1 MYNRSTYMDKLLSY
15 KDKTEIIKVLTGIR
29 RCGKSTLL
37 ELYKQY
43 LLDDGVKDNHIIH
56 IRFESL
62 EYEDLKTYKELNE
75 YILERINADGINYI
89 LLDEV
94 QYVENWE
101 RAVNSLHLMKN
112 TDIIIT
118 GSNAYMLSSDLSTLI
133 SGRYVEIMI
142 YPLSFREFLDF
153 NQTGMEANLDAW
165 LQKYIEIG
173 GFPGLIDLVNNPNTI
188 DPFLIGILNTILMK
202 DVTQKNAVR
211 DPILLENILRFLAKS
226 ISSPVSIKR
235 ITDYLISSGRK
246 TTFETVDSYVTML
259 EKSYLI
265 YRAKR
270 YDIKGL
276 ALLKTNDKLYLT
288 DLGLRRIL
296 LRRQTEDYGALLEN
310 IVFFELLR
318 RGYHVE
324 VGKYE
329 ELEVDFVA
337 TKNDERKYIQV
348 TASLLNEETKE
359 RELKPLRAIPDFNQ
373 RIVLSSDHLM
383 PKNSDGIKLINIID
397 FLLANEE

>member
-1 MYNRSTYMDKLLSY
+1 MDKLLSY

-75 YILERINADGINYI
+75 YILERINTDGINYI

-188 DPFLIGILNTILMK
+188 DPFLIGILNTILMI

>member
-75 YILERINADGINYI
+75 YILERINTDGINYI

-373 RIVLSSDHLM
+373 RIVLSADHLM

>member
-62 EYEDLKTYKELNE
+62 EHEDLKTYKELNE
-75 YILERINADGINYI
+75 YILERINTDGINYI

-153 NQTGMEANLDAW
+153 NQIGMEANLDAW

-173 GFPGLIDLVNNPNTI
+173 GFPGLIALVNNPNTI

-373 RIVLSSDHLM
+373 RIVLSADHLM

>member
-75 YILERINADGINYI
+75 YILERINTDGINYI

-153 NQTGMEANLDAW
+153 NQIGMEANLDAW

-397 FLLANEE
+397 FLLA

>member
-1 MYNRSTYMDKLLSY
+1 MQKLLRY
-15 KDKTEIIKVLTGIR
+15 KDKTEIIKVVTGIR
-29 RCGKSTLL
+29 SCGKSTLL
-37 ELYKQY
+37 ELYKRY
-43 LLDDGVKDNHIIH
+43 LLDDGVKDNQIIH

-62 EYEDLKTYKELNE
+62 EFEDIKTYKELNQ
-75 YILERINADGINYI
+75 YILDRINVDEMNYI

-94 QYVENWE
+94 QYVANWE

-153 NQTGMEANLDAW
+153 NQIGMETNLDAW
-165 LQKYIEIG
+165 LQRYIEIG
-173 GFPGLIDLVNNPNTI
+173 GFPGLIELVDNPNTI

-202 DVTQKNAVR
+202 DVTQRNAVR
-211 DPILLENILRFLAKS
+211 DPILLENILRFIAKS
-226 ISSPVSIKR
+226 ISSPISIKR

-246 TTFETVDSYVTML
+246 TTFDTVDSYVTML

-373 RIVLSSDHLM
+373 RIVLSADHLM

>member
-1 MYNRSTYMDKLLSY
+1 MYNRSTYMNKLLSY

-75 YILERINADGINYI
+75 YILERINTDGINYI

-153 NQTGMEANLDAW
+153 NQIGLEANLDAW

-373 RIVLSSDHLM
+373 RIVLSADHLM

>member
-1 MYNRSTYMDKLLSY
+1 MQKLLSY
-15 KDKTEIIKVLTGIR
+15 KDKTEIIKVVTGIR
-29 RCGKSTLL
+29 SCGKSTLL
-37 ELYKQY
+37 ELYKRY
-43 LLDDGVKDNHIIH
+43 LLDDGVKDNQIIH

-62 EYEDLKTYKELNE
+62 EFEDIKTYKELNQ
-75 YILERINADGINYI
+75 YILDRINVDEMNYI

-94 QYVENWE
+94 QYVANWE

-153 NQTGMEANLDAW
+153 NQIGMETNLDAW
-165 LQKYIEIG
+165 LQRYIEIG
-173 GFPGLIDLVNNPNTI
+173 GFPGLIELVDNPNTI

-202 DVTQKNAVR
+202 DVTQRNAVR
-211 DPILLENILRFLAKS
+211 DPILLENILRFIAKS
-226 ISSPVSIKR
+226 ISSPISIKR

-246 TTFETVDSYVTML
+246 TTFDTVDSYVTML

-337 TKNDERKYIQV
+337 NKNDERLYIQV

-359 RELKPLRAIPDFNQ
+359 RELKPLRVIPDFNQ
-373 RIVLSSDHLM
+373 RIVISADHLM

-397 FLLANEE
+397 FLLAKYE

>member
-1 MYNRSTYMDKLLSY
+1 MHNRDTYMQTLLSY
-15 KDKTEIIKVLTGIR
+15 KDKTEIIKILTGIR

-37 ELYKQY
+37 ELYKKH
-43 LLDDGVKDNHIIH
+43 LLDNGVKDERIIH

-62 EYEDLKTYKELNE
+62 EFENIRTYKELNQFV
-75 YILERINADGINYI
+75 LDRIHTDEMYYI

-94 QYVENWE
+94 QFVEKWE
-101 RAVNSLHLMKN
+101 RAVNSLRLLKN

-153 NQTGMEANLDAW
+153 NKVSSKENLDIW
-165 LQKYIEIG
+165 LQKYIEVG
-173 GFPGLIDLVNNPNTI
+173 GFPGLTDLMDNPNTI
-188 DPFLIGILNTILMK
+188 DPFINGILNTILMK
-202 DVTQKNAVR
+202 DVIQRNDVR
-211 DPILLENILRFLAKS
+211 DPSLLENILRFLAKS
-226 ISSPVSIKR
+226 IGSPVSVKR
-235 ITDYLISSGRK
+235 ITDYIISSGRK
-246 TTFETVDSYVTML
+246 TTFDTVDSYVTML
-259 EKSYLI
+259 EKSYLL
-265 YRAKR
+265 YRVKR

-318 RGYHVE
+318 RGYYVE
-324 VGKYE
+324 VGKYDD
-329 ELEVDFVA
+329 LEVDFVA
-337 TKNDERKYIQV
+337 TKNDERLYIQV
-348 TASLLNEETKE
+348 TASLLNEKTKE
-359 RELKPLRAIPDFNQ
+359 RELRPLRLIPDYNQ
-373 RIVLSSDHLM
+373 RIVLSADRLM
-383 PKNSDGIKLINIID
+383 PRHIDGIKLINIID
-397 FLLANEE
+397 FLLAR

>member
-62 EYEDLKTYKELNE
+62 EHEDLKTYKELNE

-133 SGRYVEIMI
+133 SGRYVGIMI

-153 NQTGMEANLDAW
+153 NQIGMEANLDAW

-173 GFPGLIDLVNNPNTI
+173 GFPDLIELVNNPNTI
-188 DPFLIGILNTILMK
+188 DPFLVGILNTILMK

-211 DPILLENILRFLAKS
+211 DPILLVNILRFLAKS

-337 TKNDERKYIQV
+337 TKNDERKYFQV
-348 TASLLNEETKE
+348 TASLLSEETKE
-359 RELKPLRAIPDFNQ
+359 LELKPLRAIPDFNQ
-373 RIVLSSDHLM
+373 RIVLSADHLM

>member
-1 MYNRSTYMDKLLSY
+1 MNKLLSY

-75 YILERINADGINYI
+75 YILERINTDGINYI

-153 NQTGMEANLDAW
+153 NQIGMKANLDAW

-173 GFPGLIDLVNNPNTI
+173 GFPGLIELVNNPNTI
-188 DPFLIGILNTILMK
+188 DPFLIGILNTILLK

-324 VGKYE
+324 IGKYE

-373 RIVLSSDHLM
+373 RIVLSADHLM

>member
-62 EYEDLKTYKELNE
+62 EHEDLKTYKELNE
-75 YILERINADGINYI
+75 YILERINTDGINYI

-153 NQTGMEANLDAW
+153 NQIGMEANLDAW

-173 GFPGLIDLVNNPNTI
+173 GFPGLIELVNNPNTI
-188 DPFLIGILNTILMK
+188 DPFLMGILNTILMK

-276 ALLKTNDKLYLT
+276 ALHKTNDKLYLT

-373 RIVLSSDHLM
+373 RIVLSADHLM

>member
-75 YILERINADGINYI
+75 YILERINTDGINYI

-153 NQTGMEANLDAW
+153 NQIGMEANLDAW

>member
-62 EYEDLKTYKELNE
+62 EHEDLKTYKELNE

-373 RIVLSSDHLM
+373 RIVLSADHLM

>member
-75 YILERINADGINYI
+75 YILERINTDGINYI

-153 NQTGMEANLDAW
+153 NQTGMEANLDTW

-337 TKNDERKYIQV
+337 TKNDERKYFQV
-348 TASLLNEETKE
+348 TASLLSEETKE
-359 RELKPLRAIPDFNQ
+359 LELKPLRAIPDFNQ
-373 RIVLSSDHLM
+373 RIVLSADHLM

>member
-62 EYEDLKTYKELNE
+62 EHEDLKTYKELNE

>member
-1 MYNRSTYMDKLLSY
+1 MYNRNTYMQTLLSY
-15 KDKTEIIKVLTGIR
+15 KDKTDIIKVLTGIR

-43 LLDDGVKDNHIIH
+43 LLDHNVKDNQIIH

-62 EYEDLKTYKELNE
+62 EFEDIKTYKELNQ
-75 YILERINADGINYI
+75 YILDRINADETNYI

-101 RAVNSLHLMKN
+101 RAVNSLYLMKN

-153 NQTGMEANLDAW
+153 NQVNPEVNLDVW
-165 LQKYIEIG
+165 LQKYIETG
-173 GFPGLIDLVNNPNTI
+173 GFPGLIDLMNNKNTI

-211 DPILLENILRFLAKS
+211 DPALLENILHFLAKS
-226 ISSPVSIKR
+226 IGSPISIKR

-246 TTFETVDSYVTML
+246 ATVDTVDSYVTML

-265 YRAKR
+265 YRARR

-276 ALLKTNDKLYLT
+276 SLLKTNDKLYLT

-296 LRRQTEDYGALLEN
+296 LRKQTEDYGALLEN

-324 VGKYE
+324 VGKYG

-337 TKNDERKYIQV
+337 NRSDERTYIQV

-359 RELKPLRAIPDFNQ
+359 RELKSLRAIPDFNQ
-373 RIVLSSDHLM
+373 RIVITGDHLL
-383 PKNSDGIKLINIID
+383 PKNINGIKLINIID
-397 FLLANEE
+397 FLLAK

>member
-62 EYEDLKTYKELNE
+62 EHEDLKTYKELNE
-75 YILERINADGINYI
+75 YILERINTDGINYI

-153 NQTGMEANLDAW
+153 NQIGMEANLDAW

-173 GFPGLIDLVNNPNTI
+173 GFPGLIELVNNPNTI

-296 LRRQTEDYGALLEN
+296 LRRQTEDYGVLLEN

>member
-62 EYEDLKTYKELNE
+62 EHEDLKTYKELNE
-75 YILERINADGINYI
+75 YILERINTDGINYI

-153 NQTGMEANLDAW
+153 NQIGMEANLDAW

-173 GFPGLIDLVNNPNTI
+173 GFPGLIELVNNPNTI
-188 DPFLIGILNTILMK
+188 DPFLMGILNTILMK

-318 RGYHVE
+318 RGYHVV

-373 RIVLSSDHLM
+373 RIVLSADHLM

>member
-62 EYEDLKTYKELNE
+62 EHEDLKTYKELNE

-153 NQTGMEANLDAW
+153 NQIGLEANLDAW

-173 GFPGLIDLVNNPNTI
+173 GFPGLIELVNNPNTI

>member
-75 YILERINADGINYI
+75 YILERINTDGINYI

-397 FLLANEE
+397 FLLA

>member
-1 MYNRSTYMDKLLSY
+1 MYNRSTYMNKLLSY

-62 EYEDLKTYKELNE
+62 EHEDLKTYKELNE
-75 YILERINADGINYI
+75 YILERINTDGINYI

-153 NQTGMEANLDAW
+153 NQIGMEANLDAW

-188 DPFLIGILNTILMK
+188 DPFLIGILNTILLK

-373 RIVLSSDHLM
+373 RIVLSADHLM

>member
-1 MYNRSTYMDKLLSY
+1 
-15 KDKTEIIKVLTGIR
+15 
-29 RCGKSTLL
+29 
-37 ELYKQY
+37 
-43 LLDDGVKDNHIIH
+43 
-56 IRFESL
+56 
-62 EYEDLKTYKELNE
+62 
-75 YILERINADGINYI
+75 
-89 LLDEV
+89 
-94 QYVENWE
+94 
-101 RAVNSLHLMKN
+101 
-112 TDIIIT
+112 
-118 GSNAYMLSSDLSTLI
+118 MLSSDLSTLI

-142 YPLSFREFLDF
+142 YPISFREFLDF

-173 GFPGLIDLVNNPNTI
+173 GFPGLIELVNNPNTI

-373 RIVLSSDHLM
+373 RIVLSADHLM

>member
-75 YILERINADGINYI
+75 YILERINTDGINYI

-188 DPFLIGILNTILMK
+188 DPFLIGILNTILMI

>member
-1 MYNRSTYMDKLLSY
+1 MYNRSTYMNKLLSY

-75 YILERINADGINYI
+75 YILERINTDGINYI

-153 NQTGMEANLDAW
+153 NQIGMKANLDAW

-173 GFPGLIDLVNNPNTI
+173 GFPGLIELVNNPNTI
-188 DPFLIGILNTILMK
+188 DPFLIGILNTILLK

-324 VGKYE
+324 IGKYE

-373 RIVLSSDHLM
+373 RIVLSADHLM

>member
-1 MYNRSTYMDKLLSY
+1 MYNRNTYMQKLLRY
-15 KDKTEIIKVLTGIR
+15 KDKTEIIKVVTGIR
-29 RCGKSTLL
+29 SCGKSTLL
-37 ELYKQY
+37 ELYKRY
-43 LLDDGVKDNHIIH
+43 LLDDGVKDNQIIH

-62 EYEDLKTYKELNE
+62 EFEDIKTYKELNQ
-75 YILERINADGINYI
+75 YILDRINVDEMNYI

-94 QYVENWE
+94 QYVANWE

-153 NQTGMEANLDAW
+153 NQIGMETNLDAW
-165 LQKYIEIG
+165 LQRYIEIG
-173 GFPGLIDLVNNPNTI
+173 GFPGLIELVDNPNTI

-202 DVTQKNAVR
+202 DVTQRNAVR
-211 DPILLENILRFLAKS
+211 DPILLENILRFIAKS
-226 ISSPVSIKR
+226 ISSPISIKR

-246 TTFETVDSYVTML
+246 TTFDTVDSYVTML

-337 TKNDERKYIQV
+337 NKNDERLYIQV

-359 RELKPLRAIPDFNQ
+359 RELKPLRVIPDFNQ
-373 RIVLSSDHLM
+373 RIVISADHLM

-397 FLLANEE
+397 FLLAKYE

>member
-62 EYEDLKTYKELNE
+62 EHEDLKTYKELNE
-75 YILERINADGINYI
+75 YILERINTDGINYI

-153 NQTGMEANLDAW
+153 NQIGMEANLDAW

-173 GFPGLIDLVNNPNTI
+173 GFPGLIELVNNPNTI
-188 DPFLIGILNTILMK
+188 DPFLIGILNTILLK

-373 RIVLSSDHLM
+373 RIVLSADHLM